1 MKIKM
6 DLCAY
11 LQVHNKLVHHYQK
24 TFFLLWPISVQHKQ
38 DWDRGMSS
46 SEGCPVLCQPP
57 ML

>member
-1 MKIKM
+1 M